1 MIKHSSNSC
10 NCVAPFT
17 GAWIEI
23 FISKIN
29 ANAVN
34 KVAPFTGAWIEIEWI
49 AESLPVKNGHYYKQ
63 DYYSAETNQQAVFY
77 FDDSD
82 KLVMIQFPF
91 VSMH

>member
-1 MIKHSSNSC
+1 MKTYLNPKLHYIAEND
-10 NCVAPFT
+10 
-17 GAWIEI
+17 IYI
-23 FISKIN
+23 FKDL
-29 ANAVN
+29 
-34 KVAPFTGAWIEIEWI
+34 EWI

>member
-1 MIKHSSNSC
+1 MKTYINPVVYLNSKSDL
-10 NCVAPFT
+10 F
-17 GAWIEI
+17 I
-23 FISKIN
+23 FQD
-29 ANAVN
+29 V
-34 KVAPFTGAWIEIEWI
+34 EWI
-49 AESLPVKNGHYYKQ
+49 AESLPVKNGYYYKQ

>member
-1 MIKHSSNSC
+1 MKTYLNPKLHYIAEND
-10 NCVAPFT
+10 
-17 GAWIEI
+17 IYI
-23 FISKIN
+23 FKDL
-29 ANAVN
+29 
-34 KVAPFTGAWIEIEWI
+34 EWI
-49 AESLPVKNGHYYKQ
+49 AESLPVKNGYYYKQ